1 MNTVL
6 IGSQW
11 GDEGKGKIIDVLTGK
26 ADLVVRYQGGS
37 NAGHTVI
44 AEGKKRVLRLIPSG
58 ILHDGKVCVIGN
70 GVVMNP
76 LDLIEEIEALRATGI
91 EAKGRLFISTRTQ
104 MVMLYHRALDK
115 AEEAARAPG
124 KKIGTTGRGIGP
136 AYAAKVSR
144 TGLRCGDMLA
154 DGFLDLVREQVND
167 TNSKLRMLRNE
178 RVDEGDSID
187 VPGCTIKDYQLDAD
201 ELVAIY
207 REVQEK
213 LAPYVLDTVP
223 MLHEAKKAGKSILL
237 EGAQGTMLDIDF
249 GTYPF
254 VTSSNPTSGGA
265 CIGSGLS
272 PRDID
277 CVVGVIKAYTT
288 RVGEGPFPTELYDA
302 VDKQDPDGRTM
313 AERGHEFGAVTKRPR
328 RTGWYDAVIARY
340 AQQVNGIDYWA
351 LTKLDVMDTL
361 PKIKIC
367 VAYELDGKR
376 IDYMPSSSAELA
388 RVKPVYE
395 EMDGWMCE
403 TSNITKMEDLPPKAK
418 AYVDRLMELSG
429 AKLGILSIGPARE
442 STLRIAL

>member
-11 GDEGKGKIIDVLTGK
+11 GDEGKGKIIDVLTDK

-37 NAGHTVI
+37 NAGHTGI

-76 LDLIEEIEALRATGI
+76 LDLIEEIETLRATGI

-144 TGLRCGDMLA
+144 TSLRCGDMLA
-154 DGFLDLVREQVND
+154 EGFLDLVREQVND
-167 TNSKLRMLRNE
+167 TNSKLRMLKNE

-201 ELVAIY
+201 ELVATYKI
-207 REVQEK
+207 VQEK
-213 LAPYVLDTVP
+213 LAPYVRDTVP

-302 VDKQDPDGRTM
+302 VDKQDPDGKTM

-367 VAYELDGKR
+367 VAYELDGKQ

-403 TSNITKMEDLPPKAK
+403 TSNITKIEDLPPKAK

>member
-11 GDEGKGKIIDVLTGK
+11 GDEGKGKIIDVLTNK
-26 ADLVVRYQGGS
+26 ADYVVRYQGGS

-58 ILHDGKVCVIGN
+58 ILHDGKICVIGN

-76 LDLIEEIEALRATGI
+76 IDLIEEIETLRATGI

-115 AEEAARAPG
+115 AEEAARAVG

-154 DGFLDLVREQVND
+154 EGFLDLVREQVNE
-167 TNSKLRMLRNE
+167 TNSKLRMLKNE

-187 VPGCTIKDYQLDAD
+187 VPGCTIKDYQLDPD
-201 ELVAIY
+201 EFVAIY
-207 REVQEK
+207 KEVQEK
-213 LAPYVLDTVP
+213 LAPYVCDTVP

-277 CVVGVIKAYTT
+277 CVIGVIKAYTT

-302 VDKQDPDGRTM
+302 VDKQDPDGKMM

-328 RTGWYDAVIARY
+328 RTGWYDAVVARY

-367 VAYELDGKR
+367 VAYELDGKQ

-403 TSNITKMEDLPPKAK
+403 TSNITKIEDLPPKAK
-418 AYVDRLMELSG
+418 AYVDRLVELSG

>member
-11 GDEGKGKIIDVLTGK
+11 GDEGKGKVIDVLTDK

-58 ILHDGKVCVIGN
+58 ILHEGKVCIIGN

-76 LDLIEEIEALRATGI
+76 LDLIDEIEAMRATGV
-91 EAKGRLFISTRTQ
+91 EPKGRLFISTRTQ

-144 TGLRCGDMLA
+144 TGLRCGDMLT
-154 DGFLDLVREQVND
+154 DGFLNLVREQVEE
-167 TNSKLRMLRNE
+167 TNAKLRMLKTE
-178 RVDEGDSID
+178 RVDEGDSIE

-201 ELVAIY
+201 ELVATY
-207 REVQEK
+207 KVVQEK
-213 LAPYVLDTVP
+213 LSPYIRDTVP
-223 MLHEAKKAGKSILL
+223 MLHAAKKEGKSILL

-288 RVGEGPFPTELYDA
+288 RVGEGPFPTELYNA
-302 VDKQDPDGRTM
+302 VDLQDPDGKTM

-340 AQQVNGIDYWA
+340 AQQVNGVDYWA
-351 LTKLDVMDTL
+351 LTKLDVMDVF

-376 IDYMPSSSAELA
+376 IDYVPSSAAELA
-388 RVKPVYE
+388 RVKPIYE

-403 TSNITKMEDLPPKAK
+403 TSNVTRMEDLPPKAK
-418 AYVDRLMELSG
+418 AYVDRLVELSG
-429 AKLGILSIGPARE
+429 GKLGILSIGPARE

>member
-1 MNTVL
+1 MNTIL

-11 GDEGKGKIIDVLTGK
+11 GDEGKGKIIDVLTDK
-26 ADLVVRYQGGS
+26 ADIVVRYQGGS

-58 ILHDGKVCVIGN
+58 ILHDGKICVIGN

-76 LDLIEEIEALRATGI
+76 LDLIDEIEAMRATGV
-91 EAKGRLFISTRTQ
+91 EPKGRLFISTRTQ

-115 AEEAARAPG
+115 AEEAARAKD

-144 TGLRCGDMLA
+144 TGLRCGDMLLA
-154 DGFLDLVREQVND
+154 DFTAKVREQVEE
-167 TNSKLRMLRNE
+167 TNAKLRMLKAE
-178 RVDEGDSID
+178 RVDEGTDIE
-187 VPGCTIKDYQLDAD
+187 VPGCTIRDYKLDAD

-207 REVQEK
+207 KTAAEK
-213 LAPYVLDTVP
+213 LAPYIRDTVP

-288 RVGEGPFPTELYDA
+288 RVGAGPFPTELYNA
-302 VDKQDPDGRTM
+302 EDKQDPDGKLM

-328 RTGWYDAVIARY
+328 RTGWYDAVVARY
-340 AQQVNGIDYWA
+340 AQQINGVDYWA
-351 LTKLDVMDTL
+351 MTKLDVMDAF

-367 VAYELDGKR
+367 VAYELDGKV
-376 IDYMPSSSAELA
+376 IDYMPTSADELA

-403 TSNITKMEDLPPKAK
+403 TSNVTRIEDLPPKAK
-418 AYVDRLMELSG
+418 AYVDRLVELSG
-429 AKLGILSIGPARE
+429 GKLGILSIGPARE
-442 STLRIAL
+442 STLRLAL

>member
-11 GDEGKGKIIDVLTGK
+11 GDEGKGKIIDVLTDK
-26 ADLVVRYQGGS
+26 ADYVVRYQGGS

-58 ILHDGKVCVIGN
+58 ILHEGKICVIGN

-76 LDLIEEIEALRATGI
+76 LDLIDEIEAMRATGV
-91 EAKGRLFISTRTQ
+91 EPKGRLFISTRTQ

-124 KKIGTTGRGIGP
+124 RKIGTTGRGIGP

-154 DGFLDLVREQVND
+154 PNFLDLVREQVEE
-167 TNSKLRMLRNE
+167 TNAKLRVLKAE
-178 RVDEGDSID
+178 RVDAGMDLD
-187 VPGCTIKDYQLDAD
+187 VPGCTVSDYRLDPE

-207 REVQEK
+207 RTAAEK
-213 LAPYVLDTVP
+213 LSPYIVDTVP
-223 MLHEAKKAGKSILL
+223 MLHKAKAAGKNILM

-277 CVVGVIKAYTT
+277 CVIGVIKAYTT
-288 RVGEGPFPTELYDA
+288 RVGEGPFPTELYNA
-302 VDKQDPDGRTM
+302 VDKMDPDGKTM

-340 AQQVNGIDYWA
+340 AQQINGVDYWA
-351 LTKLDVMDTL
+351 LTKLDVMDVF
-361 PKIKIC
+361 PKIRIC
-367 VAYELDGKR
+367 VAYELDGKV
-376 IDYMPSSSAELA
+376 IDYMPTSSAELA

-403 TSNITKMEDLPPKAK
+403 TSNVTRIEDLPPKAK
-418 AYVDRLMELSG
+418 AYVDRLVELSG
-429 AKLGILSIGPARE
+429 GKLGILSIGPARE